1 MTPSSVTR
9 KECVDVSLVE
19 RLIWRTETSSEQQQ
33 RQVSSPRAGRD
44 APYSQHQPDPE
55 ALFLDKFVSYTPSRL
70 GILVH
75 KLSSTSAAKS
85 TFLLSLSTTKLN
97 KIPRR
102 PPMLVK
108 PLGVSGSTGSM
119 KAANGSTCSKI
130 RMRLSNTYDQ
140 KTLSS
145 HKLMHSRLERARNS

>member
-1 MTPSSVTR
+1 MTPSSVTS

-19 RLIWRTETSSEQQQ
+19 RLIWRTETSSEQQR
-33 RQVSSPRAGRD
+33 RQVSGPRAGRD
-44 APYSQHQPDPE
+44 APYSQHQPNLE
-55 ALFLDKFVSYTPSRL
+55 ALFLNKFVSYTPSRS
-70 GILVH
+70 GIRVH
-75 KLSSTSAAKS
+75 NLSSTSAAKS

-108 PLGVSGSTGSM
+108 PLGVSGSTGGM